1 MTRLFLVFFLSFI
14 TLFSVEINVASG
26 MSDSNTYS
34 VLTMEH
40 TEAFNCINTASPKNP
55 KDRYICKFKNIPLT
69 YPHSTSNKFFVIEPV
84 IEDNDMYIVVTPKY
98 RSFLKPIKEV
108 HTTDAVL
115 KTKKWLFIGYEEKL
129 PFIMS
134 QGVKGLNF
142 PITIEPELPLHVGS
156 LDIDKKPLQDAQRKE
171 EVEAF
176 LKVKRLFDQGKNQDV
191 LNAVDAAIEY
201 SKESLFLPELLL
213 YKLRTLAL
221 GRGNEHKIL
230 DIGKLWADT
239 YTSHKDLPEVM
250 LLVAKANIDLGY
262 TKDASYFI
270 DVLINDYSKS
280 IYAQMAMIYKADR
293 YKSNTKFEKASELY
307 LKVLKNTS
315 DIDIASIAASKLA
328 EMLIPASKVEEGMTY
343 YKKIFRSNP
352 DFFVK
357 DVMKGYELALYV
369 SSFSEFSLAA
379 GIGDRVLFKL
389 DKNHPEFKQV
399 LLNTA
404 RWHAKAGSVDEA
416 KARYEQYMKQ
426 FPYEANL
433 EEVKREYDQLF
444 FSLSDDNVTAK
455 LASYDSMINKYGD
468 GEIGEKAFHEKV
480 MLLADQHRY
489 DEIKDKLGQFTQL
502 DEKQFPDIDIES
514 AKIVNDMFFYY
525 LINKRCEDVVFLY
538 KNYDVSIDSIYD
550 EKIYA
555 CLYDTFEYK
564 LALDICDKNIDAA
577 SGHFT
582 IEWIGKKIDVYDRI
596 SETNRV
602 AQFAEDYL
610 KAMDLYGK
618 KVSMERYMK
627 ILNARMVEKMYTKVL
642 ETVDRILDIYPD
654 APNRAEIYEK
664 GIKAAIKLQELA
676 KTLQYTDRL
685 YTYQKQSGIR
695 TYTPWIETTHADTL
709 AKLGRYRDAVLVLQK
724 MLQDELST
732 PDRARGLYTLSSYLD
747 QLGMF
752 DTSKSVLKRCVG
764 LGGDDRFSRLCKD
777 AVDILEK

>member
-1 MTRLFLVFFLSFI
+1 MTKLFSLFFLSFV

-26 MSDSNTYS
+26 MSDSQTYS

-40 TEAFNCINTASPKNP
+40 TEAFSCINTASPKNP
-55 KDRYICKFKNIPLT
+55 QDRYICKFKNIPLT

-84 IEDNDMYIVVTPKY
+84 IEDNNMYIVITPKY
-98 RSFLKPIKEV
+98 RSFLKPIKEA
-108 HTTDAVL
+108 HTTDSVL
-115 KTKKWLFIGYEEKL
+115 YTKKWLFIGYEEKL

-142 PITIEPELPLHVGS
+142 PIDIKPDLPLHVGS
-156 LDIDKKPLQDAQRKE
+156 LDIDKKPLADDKRKE

-176 LKVKRLFDQGKNQDV
+176 LKVKRLFDRGQNEEA
-191 LNAVDAAIEY
+191 LLAVDAAIQY

-213 YKLRTLAL
+213 YKLRILAL
-221 GRGNEHKIL
+221 GKGNEHKIL

-262 TKDASYFI
+262 TKDAQYFI

-293 YKSNTKFEKASELY
+293 YKSNTKFDKASELY
-307 LKVLKNTS
+307 LKVLKNTQ

-328 EMLIPASKVEEGMTY
+328 EMLIPASKVEEGMAY
-343 YKKIFRSNP
+343 YKKIFKSNP

-357 DVMKGYELALYV
+357 NVMKGYELALYIAG
-369 SSFSEFSLAA
+369 FSEFSLAA
-379 GIGDRVLFKL
+379 GIGERVLDKL

-404 RWHAKAGSVDEA
+404 RWHAQAGSVDDA
-416 KARYEQYMKQ
+416 KVRYEQYMKQ

-433 EEVKREYDQLF
+433 EEVKEEYDRLF

-455 LASYDSMINKYGD
+455 LASYESMIEKYGD

-480 MLLADQHRY
+480 MLLAERHRY

-502 DEKQFPDIDIES
+502 DPKQFPDIDIES
-514 AKIVNDMFFYY
+514 AKLINEMFFYY
-525 LINKRCEDVVFLY
+525 LINDRCDDVVFLY

-550 EKIYA
+550 EKIYG
-555 CLYDTFEYK
+555 CLYNTFEYK
-564 LALDICDKNIDAA
+564 LALDVCDKNIDAA

-596 SETNRV
+596 SETKRV
-602 AQFAEDYL
+602 SQFGEDYL
-610 KAMDLYGK
+610 KAMDLYGQ
-618 KVSMERYMK
+618 KVSLDRYMK
-627 ILNARMVEKMYTKVL
+627 ILNARMVEQEYAKVL
-642 ETVDRILDIYPD
+642 ETADRILDVYPD
-654 APNRAEIYEK
+654 ALNRADIYEK
-664 GIKAAIKLQELA
+664 GARAAIKLQDRP
-676 KTLQYTDRL
+676 KMLQYTERL
-685 YTYQKQSGIR
+685 YRFQDENRVS
-695 TYTPWIETTHADTL
+695 TYTPWIEMTYADVL
-709 AKLGRYRDAVLVLQK
+709 AKLGRYRDGVPVLQAL
-724 MLQDELST
+724 LQKDIGTS
-732 PDRARGLYTLSSYLD
+732 DRAMALYTLSSYLD